1 MKTELTKTYKV
12 KTENIK
18 KMNEYLLKTNKTK
31 DANK

>member
-1 MKTELTKTYKV
+1 MKSELSKTYKV

-18 KMNEYLLKTNKTK
+18 KMNEYLLKKQKK